1 MQQYLVK
8 VDGLPVLVAARTE
21 KQAAIA
27 ARQLVGLSKAAA
39 KIPAGTHPRGGLG
52 L

>member
-1 MQQYLVK
+1 MEQFIVK
-8 VDGLPVLVAARTE
+8 VDGVAVLVSARTE

-27 ARQLVGLSKAAA
+27 ARQLVGLSKVAA